1 MDSLCGVRESLER
14 EEGKLKELIRELE
27 ERQSRAVPG
36 SLQIT
41 GSRGRLNYY
50 WHDRDRKMPKQYL
63 PKGNEERIRVLAQQD
78 YERNLLRAAER
89 ELSAVTRVLRILPA
103 EGVESIYTKLSDARK
118 KLIIPSVPDREL
130 FIREWSAVTYPPG
143 RFEDNMPEYY
153 TERGE
158 RVRSK
163 SEKISADKYLHLSIP
178 YRYEY
183 PIQLLDGRRKITFRP
198 DFTLLNKRTC
208 KVYYHQHLGMLDD
221 PEYLSSNLWKLKIFE
236 NNGIMLGEQLFFTYE
251 TRDMPFDDRM
261 LDRLINRYLL

>member
-1 MDSLCGVRESLER
+1 MYDLYDIREALER
-14 EEGKLKELIRELE
+14 ESGKLQALIRALKK
-27 ERQSRAVPG
+27 RQSAEMTG

-41 GSRGRLNYY
+41 GGRNRQNYY
-50 WHDRDRKMPKQYL
+50 SYDLAKKNPRQYL
-63 PKGNEERIRVLAQQD
+63 SKKDTERIIALAQQD
-78 YERNLLRAAER
+78 HERDLLRAAER
-89 ELSAVTRVLRILPA
+89 ELSAVQRSLRILP
-103 EGVESIYTKLSDARK
+103 EDSLESVYTRLSKSRK
-118 KLIIPSVPDREL
+118 QLVTPPVPDREL
-130 FIREWSAVTYPPG
+130 FIREWSAVTYLPG
-143 RFEDNMPEYY
+143 RFDEDTPVFYS
-153 TERGE
+153 ERGE

-251 TRDMPFDDRM
+251 TRDMPFDDRQ
-261 LDRLINRYLL
+261 LDRMIERYLL